1 MKRVLIALLLCAG
14 GLAQAQPMYWH
25 PQRDNYRPLLQPP
38 PPPRHMPP
46 PHPGGQR
53 WEDRQRLREEVRSGR
68 MPREEAVR
76 QYRERYGDP
85 RHEGRHEYRTEP
97 RYEEWRQRHEARRAS
112 PEQREQMRRDIMDA
126 DRSMGRG
133 RYR

>member
-1 MKRVLIALLLCAG
+1 MLIALLLCAG
-14 GLAQAQPMYWH
+14 GLAQAQPSYWH
-25 PQRDNYRPLLQPP
+25 PYRDRPPMMQLPP
-38 PPPRHMPP
+38 PPQHMPP
-46 PHPGGQR
+46 PQPGGQR

-85 RHEGRHEYRTEP
+85 RREDRGEYRTE
-97 RYEEWRQRHEARRAS
+97 RYYERRQFDRPRAS

-126 DRSMGRG
+126 NRNMGRG
-133 RYR
+133 GHR

>member
-14 GLAQAQPMYWH
+14 GLAQAQPMHRH
-25 PQRDNYRPLLQPP
+25 PYRPMLQP

-46 PHPGGQR
+46 PHPGGQG
-53 WEDRQRLREEVRSGR
+53 WDDRQRLREEVRSGR

-85 RHEGRHEYRTEP
+85 RHEERGAYRIERQHER
-97 RYEEWRQRHEARRAS
+97 RQMDRPRAS

-126 DRSMGRG
+126 NRNLGR
-133 RYR
+133 R